1 MIYCRWSPTLGS
13 LEDTA
18 ENIWGTP
25 EYEGDKEEPTV
36 FFGLYGF
43 PDFYSLWRHRG
54 KKYILWAGSDIRH
67 FSQGYWL
74 ERDGVVKLD
83 PKPLAL
89 WIQRNCDSYVENTV
103 EYDEL
108 AKWGIIAKIV
118 PSFLGNVDNF
128 TPQIIDSKK
137 RYYSSV
143 SGNDFDL
150 YAWGKLNKI
159 AEENPDIEYHFYG
172 NTVLWKAPQN
182 VIIHGRVPKEQM
194 NKEVKNMTGAI
205 RMVEFEGCSELIVKS
220 VLWGQKPISL
230 IDYDFLHSD
239 NPREELLKVLNNF
252 PWNLK

>member
-1 MIYCRWSPTLGS
+1 MIYCRWAPTLGT

-89 WIQRNCDSYVENTV
+89 WIQRNCESYVENKV
-103 EYDEL
+103 EQVALE
-108 AKWGIIAKIV
+108 KWGIMSHIV
-118 PSFLGNVDNF
+118 PSFLGN
-128 TPQIIDSKK
+128 IDDYDVSYTHSDIP
-137 RYYSSV
+137 RVYTSV
-143 SGNDFDL
+143 SGDEFELYGWDKIPDL
-150 YAWGKLNKI
+150 ARKNPNIEFHLYGSDSYKLNL
-159 AEENPDIEYHFYG
+159 P
-172 NTVLWKAPQN
+172 N
-182 VIIHGRVPKEQM
+182 VFSH
-194 NKEVKNMTGAI
+194 
-205 RMVEFEGCSELIVKS
+205 
-220 VLWGQKPISL
+220 
-230 IDYDFLHSD
+230 
-239 NPREELLKVLNNF
+239 
-252 PWNLK
+252 